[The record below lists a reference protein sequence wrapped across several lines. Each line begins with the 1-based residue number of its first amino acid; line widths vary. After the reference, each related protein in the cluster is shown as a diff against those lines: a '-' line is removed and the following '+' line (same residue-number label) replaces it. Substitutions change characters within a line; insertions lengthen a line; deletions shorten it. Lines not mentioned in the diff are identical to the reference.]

1 MFTIKAVYQVNW
13 YSLFYLISSVLTFLI
28 LFYMGWR
35 KGYPLLS
42 WILILVTG
50 SLFFII
56 GTKLLTFRSEE
67 WSMLFRE
74 GVFPHTDNKSAI
86 GGLLFAILGIQL
98 SRSWLKIREFV
109 LDTYV
114 LMVPLGLAIQKVG
127 CLLAGCCFGTPTTLP
142 WGVQYAQGTVV
153 HYHHWITNTIPAS
166 GILSLPVHP
175 VPLYEM
181 ISYLLIFGVLI
192 LLAPYLQKKG
202 SRFLLAITLLALS
215 RFTLEFFRDP
225 AATVALGQTIGG
237 LKAIQW
243 VMLVTGILTGFL
255 LLRKQKHPSVS
266 INYLPETHSL
276 MGRKLTMI
284 LLLSLLMWA
293 VHDGFSPTEM
303 MVMNFKLLPA
313 LILFGAHSWIRFT
326 VPGFRLAGIIILI
339 LPLFIMGQSVP
350 VTDKEEVWEYF
361 HSFGAGGTFGSY
373 RQAARYNEHEGFCGT
388 TYDRKYYDQH
398 IGMATFN
405 YHYTQQRGYI
415 SHTYGGSLFGGVVM
429 ENEMNVPG
437 STRHYSFGLHP
448 YMESNARWV
457 GFGLGASIGYLNYI
471 PTSPFDESTISSGI
485 KTFPILPSVKFRVGP
500 YDIIDLEYKFLDE
513 FPTQLPIP
521 THQLSLGS
529 GFGMKNG
536 SGIRIGVAPP
546 EASYFI
552 SANALLNER
561 FMIQAKYINTSSF
574 FPEIGKINFLSF
586 GLSYR
591 LPAQA
596 KPSKVTQG
604 N

>member
-28 LFYMGWR
+28 LFYMGWK

-98 SRSWLKIREFV
+98 SRSWLKVREFV
-109 LDTYV
+109 LDTYA

-284 LLLSLLMWA
+284 FLLSLLMWA

-303 MVMNFKLLPA
+303 LVMNFKLLPA
-313 LILFGAHSWIRFT
+313 LILFGAHSVAAAEHWT
-326 VPGFRLAGIIILI
+326 VRAAS
-339 LPLFIMGQSVP
+339 LPSSVPAARMGSVP
-350 VTDKEEVWEYF
+350 VHRCRLSRARASVPAT
-361 HSFGAGGTFGSY
+361 
-373 RQAARYNEHEGFCGT
+373 QASARRPRVC
-388 TYDRKYYDQH
+388 
-398 IGMATFN
+398 
-405 YHYTQQRGYI
+405 
-415 SHTYGGSLFGGVVM
+415 S
-429 ENEMNVPG
+429 
-437 STRHYSFGLHP
+437 
-448 YMESNARWV
+448 ARWPPRMRPRECTRRCR
-457 GFGLGASIGYLNYI
+457 SK
-471 PTSPFDESTISSGI
+471 ESS
-485 KTFPILPSVKFRVGP
+485 F
-500 YDIIDLEYKFLDE
+500 
-513 FPTQLPIP
+513 
-521 THQLSLGS
+521 
-529 GFGMKNG
+529 
-536 SGIRIGVAPP
+536 GIRITSTQRMSR
-546 EASYFI
+546 ASW
-552 SANALLNER
+552 
-561 FMIQAKYINTSSF
+561 TS
-574 FPEIGKINFLSF
+574 G
-586 GLSYR
+586 
-591 LPAQA
+591 
-596 KPSKVTQG
+596 
-604 N
+604 